1 MGQQI
6 ATTVVELFS
15 GLPEDHPF
23 FEQLSFMSAE
33 EMPDYEAVLSRTS
46 GVDFER
52 AKADDLTMLL
62 KLPFAYIEP
71 RHRLGLMTDDL
82 ETRLLEARKKFAD
95 ELPDDLSDAIEFYEP
110 ETYNAASSLQDNVL
124 LGRVAYGIADAQST
138 VHEAIQSLLKELK
151 LRDAVFEVGLNFDVG
166 SSGKRL
172 TSIQRQK
179 LALARA
185 LLKRPDLLIV
195 NRAFASL
202 NASTQDQ
209 MVERVLAAT
218 KPREGHP
225 GSGVFW
231 VLQNPGSALQF
242 DETLVFDDGTV
253 SEQGSPKDLR
263 QAGGRLAEL
272 IEQS

>member
-6 ATTVVELFS
+6 AKTVIELFS

-33 EMPDYEAVLSRTS
+33 EMPDYEAVISRTA
-46 GVDFER
+46 GLDFER
-52 AKADDLTMLL
+52 TKGDDLAMLM
-62 KLPFAYIEP
+62 KLPFAYVEP

-82 ETRLLEARKKFAD
+82 EARLLDARKKFAED
-95 ELPDDLSDAIEFYEP
+95 LPADLADAIEFYEP

-124 LGRVAYGIADAQST
+124 LGRVAYGIADAQGR
-138 VHEAIQSLLKELK
+138 VHAAIQTVLKELD
-151 LRDAVFEVGLNFDVG
+151 LRDAVFEVGLNFDIG

-172 TSIQRQK
+172 TSVQRQK
-179 LALARA
+179 MALARA

-195 NRAFASL
+195 NRAFSSL
-202 NASTQDQ
+202 NASSQDQ

-218 KPREGHP
+218 RAGDIHA

-242 DETLVFDDGTV
+242 DHALVFEDGTIA
-253 SEQGSPKDLR
+253 EEGTPQELR
-263 QAGGRLAEL
+263 QAGGKLVEL